1 MNAAVEKPI
10 LIFGGFLSFPRL
22 YGDMRH
28 TLVELTDRP
37 VSIVPTL
44 SYDWLGSMTLY
55 GVSRLLHKLDRAVR
69 QALSASSASRLTLV
83 CHSVGGVYARL
94 YLSPKAF
101 AGRAY
106 CGVNRVDRLI
116 TLGSPHHNRGGL
128 TRGGKI
134 ARYANRQCPGACHS
148 DRVAY
153 TTVAGKSL
161 RGSLHTTRQARH
173 VFNVYQD
180 LCGDG
185 AVWGDGVVPVQSAL
199 LENTNQVVLSGVSH
213 FSASG
218 DAWYGSR
225 QVIPL
230 WWQHQPD

>member
-1 MNAAVEKPI
+1 MPI

-22 YGDMRH
+22 YDDMRH
-28 TLVELTDRP
+28 TLVELTGRP

-69 QALSASSASRLTLV
+69 QALSASSASRLSLV

-116 TLGSPHHNRGGL
+116 TLGSPHHNQGGL

-134 ARYANRQCPGACHS
+134 ARYANRHCPGACHS

-161 RGSLHTTRQARH
+161 RGSLLTTRQARQA
-173 VFNVYQD
+173 FNVYQD

-199 LENTNQVVLSGVSH
+199 LPGAKQLVLPDVSH
-213 FSASG
+213 FSTTG
-218 DAWYGSR
+218 YTWYGSR
-225 QVIPL
+225 EIVPL
-230 WWQHQPD
+230 WWKE

>member
-1 MNAAVEKPI
+1 MNPAIEKPI

-22 YGDMRH
+22 YDDMRH
-28 TLVELTDRP
+28 TLVELTGRP

-69 QALSASSASRLTLV
+69 QALSASSASRLSLV

-134 ARYANRQCPGACHS
+134 ARYANRHCPGACHS

-161 RGSLHTTRQARH
+161 RGSLLTTRQARQA
-173 VFNVYQD
+173 FNVYQD

-199 LENTNQVVLSGVSH
+199 LPGAKQLVLPDVSH
-213 FSASG
+213 FSTTRYT
-218 DAWYGSR
+218 WYGSR
-225 QVIPL
+225 EIVPL
-230 WWQHQPD
+230 WWKE